1 VRIDARDGAA
11 IKDVAVARIT
21 PVAWRQISNRGQN
34 KRKRGKDAR
43 RPACSFLFSR
53 TEPAQRCW
61 HHESAPLDR
70 GVASI
75 VGATRMNATRY
86 LPFAGRLLIGLPFL
100 VSGLSKLA
108 AYGATID
115 FIMSSSL
122 PLPPPLAYAGSVTVE
137 LGCGVLMIA
146 GYQARVVAGVLAL
159 FCLATAVF
167 FHTNFADPNQTFHF
181 IKNLIMTGGLLQVVA
196 FGAGAVSIDNR
207 VSKGRARADNVA
219 LAS

>member
-1 VRIDARDGAA
+1 M
-11 IKDVAVARIT
+11 T
-21 PVAWRQISNRGQN
+21 
-34 KRKRGKDAR
+34 
-43 RPACSFLFSR
+43 
-53 TEPAQRCW
+53 
-61 HHESAPLDR
+61 
-70 GVASI
+70 
-75 VGATRMNATRY
+75 ATRY

-108 AYGATID
+108 AYGATFA

-146 GYQARVVAGVLAL
+146 GYQARVVASVLVL

-181 IKNLIMTGGLLQVVA
+181 IKNMIMTGGLLQVVA

-207 VSKGRARADNVA
+207 VSKGRARTDNVA